1 MARKPYVFLFGL
13 FTTFDTTVLTTS
25 PDCFLWGA
33 CTSVVRASRTTP
45 TSANARQ
52 RSITSCANER
62 ARAAPEEIITTP
74 LLRRFPGREHSRAS
88 CRATIHIRRS
98 RLLERH
104 DHTNEH
110 DRPDR
115 AYRSRAPKQ
124 ARPMRARLMDDAQHT
139 HPVVALWSSTRTLYV
154 ARWRCDA
161 RARLACATRL
171 RAHNI
176 PNRAYAPLPHAQQP
190 KMRRICLITSRLI
203 SGRAYFGSANVLY
216 D

>member
-1 MARKPYVFLFGL
+1 MHLCRTRLKDDAHLGKCA
-13 FTTFDTTVLTTS
+13 TTINH
-25 PDCFLWGA
+25 
-33 CTSVVRASRTTP
+33 VVRQR
-45 TSANARQ
+45 ANACGARGDHHHTPVAQ
-52 RSITSCANER
+52 IPRSRSFSSILPCNNSY
-62 ARAAPEEIITTP
+62 
-74 LLRRFPGREHSRAS
+74 S
-88 CRATIHIRRS
+88 TI